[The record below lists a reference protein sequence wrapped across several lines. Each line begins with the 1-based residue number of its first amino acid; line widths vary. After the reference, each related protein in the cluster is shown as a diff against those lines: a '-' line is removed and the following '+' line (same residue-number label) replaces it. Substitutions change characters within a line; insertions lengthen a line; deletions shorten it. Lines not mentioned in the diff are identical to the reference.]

1 MNEKPRIIIAGG
13 SGFIGRAIAE
23 QLHHDYEIV
32 VLSRSPSRDEPHA
45 RFVQWDGRSAG
56 EWTSVLDGAAA
67 VINLAGKHV
76 SCRYTPENR
85 REIDESRVNSVLA
98 IAQAIGTC
106 AHPPRVWIQAS
117 TTAIYGDAG
126 ERICDESAAP
136 GEGFPVQTAT
146 LWERTF
152 NQTHTPNTRRVVL
165 RISFVLGRGGGVL
178 QLLAKLTRAFL
189 GGSVGSGRQCISWI
203 HVDDLVRIIRS
214 AIERD
219 DMSGVYN
226 ATSPQAVKNRDFM
239 RTLRRVL
246 RRPWSPPAPAWAVKI
261 GCWALRTEPVL
272 ALTGRRA
279 LPKRLEE
286 IGFAFRHT
294 DLEGALRS
302 SISREGLPRA
312 EACRVTTSR
321 AGQAH
326 AAK

>member
-1 MNEKPRIIIAGG
+1 MNSKPRIVIAGG
-13 SGFIGRAIAE
+13 SGFIGRAIVE
-23 QLHHDYEIV
+23 RLHDDYDIV
-32 VLSRSPSRDEPHA
+32 VLSRSPSGKPDQ
-45 RFVQWDGRSAG
+45 VTYSKWDGRTAG
-56 EWTSVLDGAAA
+56 EWWHMLDGATA
-67 VINLAGKHV
+67 VINLAGKQV

-98 IAQAIGTC
+98 IAEAIGQC
-106 AHPPRVWIQAS
+106 KRPPRVWIQAS

-126 ERICDESAAP
+126 ERLCDETSPP

-152 NQTHTPNTRRVVL
+152 NETYTPVTRRVVL

-189 GGSVGSGRQCISWI
+189 GGSVGSGRQYISWI
-203 HVDDLVRIIRS
+203 HIDDLVRIIRV

-226 ATSPQAVKNRDFM
+226 ATSPDAVSNREFM

-246 RRPWSPPAPAWAVKI
+246 HRPWSPPAPAWAVKI
-261 GCWALRTEPVL
+261 GCWFLRTEPVL

-279 LPKRLEE
+279 VPKRLQEMRFSF
-286 IGFAFRHT
+286 GHT
-294 DLEGALRS
+294 DLRAALS
-302 SISREGLPRA
+302 STI
-312 EACRVTTSR
+312 
-321 AGQAH
+321 
-326 AAK
+326 